1 MEKKPQRTAQRL
13 AILDY
18 IKDSKSHPSVKDIY
32 RHVSKQLSTIS
43 MTTVY
48 NTMELLKKEGLVSEL
63 PMLHGEGRR
72 FDSNPDFH
80 DHLVCNSCGT
90 IIDIDVDVDHS
101 LLLTEKQQQG
111 FDIRDI
117 SINVYGVC
125 SQCKNK
131 ESETIN

>member
-48 NTMELLKKEGLVSEL
+48 NTMELLKKEGLVFEL

-131 ESETIN
+131 ESETFN